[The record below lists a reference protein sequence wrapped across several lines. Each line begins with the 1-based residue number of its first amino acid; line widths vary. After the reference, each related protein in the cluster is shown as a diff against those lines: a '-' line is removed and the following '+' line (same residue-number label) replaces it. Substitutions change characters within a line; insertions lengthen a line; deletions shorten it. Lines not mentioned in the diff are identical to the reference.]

1 MNKTEFLCKK
11 KRVSKS
17 YQQLLFFL
25 RNCRT
30 TLTDL
35 QPYTYYTFRVSACTS
50 GTFAGCV
57 TSAGV
62 IVDTKLDVPEGQGPP
77 EVIPLSPTEL
87 LVKWEPPE
95 HANGRIYFT
104 YQMN

>member
-1 MNKTEFLCKK
+1 MQK

-95 HANGRIYFT
+95 HANGRI
-104 YQMN
+104 